1 MWGMSNGLFI
11 DLAEMSQG
19 FAGHNLVGVAEAKPN
34 CGHIPYFNDVGKL
47 FTLANVDGDLA
58 SLNAM
63 LHILMALVLRTIP
76 DSELLQ
82 DGIQDFG
89 KTLDV

>member
-1 MWGMSNGLFI
+1 
-11 DLAEMSQG
+11 
-19 FAGHNLVGVAEAKPN
+19 
-34 CGHIPYFNDVGKL
+34 
-47 FTLANVDGDLA
+47 
-58 SLNAM
+58 M
-63 LHILMALVLRTIP
+63 LHVLMALVLRTIL